1 MRDAKINLE
10 HADFVFLP
18 SPPLR
23 ICISIYSLIFS
34 AVLQA
39 AEVDIRNFQMVIYI
53 HLLVSHGQT
62 EINSQE
68 NYEPMVRNLYTLI
81 QISVKAK
88 LRSLYISITTIKPQA
103 GKSRT
108 HQSRH

>member
-1 MRDAKINLE
+1 M
-10 HADFVFLP
+10 FLP

-39 AEVDIRNFQMVIYI
+39 AEVDIQNFQMVIYI

-62 EINSQE
+62 EIINSQK
-68 NYEPMVRNLYTLI
+68 NYEPMVRNLYALI
-81 QISVKAK
+81 QISMKAK
-88 LRSLYISITTIKPQA
+88 LRSLCIIITTIKPQA